1 LLKQMFDEQAT
12 RLETRLETR
21 LFARLDARLVEHEI
35 RLSEQLGHVVR
46 VVMEDVMR
54 QFGLFED
61 KYKDPP
67 PRVQKL
73 ENDATTRTC
82 REARGRR
89 LSAEAAAVSP
99 RALIRTRQRRRRG
112 LATDGV

>member
-1 LLKQMFDEQAT
+1 MNNPAFSPRQLAQLKQMFDAQ
-12 RLETRLETR
+12 ET
-21 LFARLDARLVEHEI
+21 

-61 KYKDPP
+61 KYKDLP

-73 ENDATTRTC
+73 EDAQLPERV
-82 REARGRR
+82 AN
-89 LSAEAAAVSP
+89 LEAAVLP
-99 RALIRTRQRRRRG
+99 PKPQRRRRG
-112 LATDGV
+112 Q